1 MSEKVILTGS
11 SLVLSVFIKV
21 KKRIVERKN
30 IKIMNKVK
38 TMEEAYQVFDLL
50 GIKNVTKKWQK
61 ANGSEVWELPFKT
74 MYANGYSEVNRFTI
88 YKSGYVRKMLVNP
101 ESNAS
106 YSCYQLNKTRK
117 SEDFHK
123 YYEWNDDFTEQKW
136 TGKYVKSK
144 RKERIMIPN
153 HADRVVYLCNYILK
167 NYYRNQRGA
176 SFYRINDYQVNLMH
190 EYCKDSHKLDKIQR
204 PESYDLP
211 FEETVERDSFIDN
224 NEIKVIINGHRYNL
238 S

>member
-1 MSEKVILTGS
+1 ME
-11 SLVLSVFIKV
+11 
-21 KKRIVERKN
+21 
-30 IKIMNKVK
+30 NKV
-38 TMEEAYQVFDLL
+38 TSIHEARAIFDLL
-50 GIKNVTKKWQK
+50 GIKDVTKDFQMKRGDQ
-61 ANGSEVWELPFKT
+61 VFELPFKT

-88 YKSGYVRKMLVNP
+88 YKSGYVRKMLVHP

-106 YSCYQLNKTRK
+106 YSCYQLNRTRK
-117 SEDFHK
+117 SHEYVKD
-123 YYEWNDDFTEQKW
+123 YEWDNEADDLVW
-136 TGKYVKSK
+136 TGKYRKS
-144 RKERIMIPN
+144 ERRERVMIPN
-153 HADRVVYLCNYILK
+153 YEDRYIFLCNYILK

-224 NEIKVIINGHRYNL
+224 NDVKVIINGHRYNL